1 MALFGKGKNTD
12 APSEKPSTLDEVM
25 EAYKRLS
32 EEDQSKFKQS
42 LQDRIDESVGE
53 EEALHGEKDS
63 QTAKDRIDEAIG
75 TKLADDKKE
84 EEKGESAPEEGEG
97 EPEKENADVQ
107 NTSTWDVIMSKM
119 KEVEERLARL
129 EEGEKKERQMPK
141 QVPDDKRQEL
151 DRLARIYNQVG

>member
-1 MALFGKGKNTD
+1 VTLFGKGKNMD
-12 APSEKPSTLDEVM
+12 APKKPSTLDEVM

-42 LQDRIDESVGE
+42 LKDRIDESVGE

-63 QTAKDRIDEAIG
+63 QTAKDRIDEAISA
-75 TKLADDKKE
+75 KLADDKKE
-84 EEKGESAPEEGEG
+84 EEGETAPEEGEG
-97 EPEKENADVQ
+97 EPEKENADGQ

-129 EEGEKKERQMPK
+129 EEGEKKEKQMPK
-141 QVPDDKRQEL
+141 PVPDDKRQEL
-151 DRLARIYNQVG
+151 DRLSRIYNQVG

>member
-1 MALFGKGKNTD
+1 MALFGKGKEMD
-12 APSEKPSTLDEVM
+12 APKKPSTLDEVM

-42 LQDRIDESVGE
+42 LKDRIDESVGE

-75 TKLADDKKE
+75 AKLADDKKE
-84 EEKGESAPEEGEG
+84 EEKGEPAPEEGEG
-97 EPEKENADVQ
+97 EPEKENADGQ

-151 DRLARIYNQVG
+151 DRLSRIYNQVG

>member
-1 MALFGKGKNTD
+1 MALFGKGKEMD
-12 APSEKPSTLDEVM
+12 APKKPSTLDEVM

-42 LQDRIDESVGE
+42 LKDRIDESVGE

-84 EEKGESAPEEGEG
+84 EEGETAPEEVAE
-97 EPEKENADVQ
+97 EPEKGKEDGQ
-107 NTSTWDVIMSKM
+107 KTSTWDAIMSKM
-119 KEVEERLARL
+119 KEVEERLAKL
-129 EEGEKKERQMPK
+129 EEGEKREKQMPK
-141 QVPDDKRQEL
+141 PVPDDKRQEL
-151 DRLARIYNQVG
+151 DKLARIYNTVG

>member
-75 TKLADDKKE
+75 TKLADDKRE

-97 EPEKENADVQ
+97 EPEKENADGQ

>member
-1 MALFGKGKNTD
+1 MALFGKGKEMD
-12 APSEKPSTLDEVM
+12 APKKPSTLDEVM

-42 LQDRIDESVGE
+42 LKDRIDESVGE

-84 EEKGESAPEEGEG
+84 EEGETAPEEVAE
-97 EPEKENADVQ
+97 EPEKGKEDGQ
-107 NTSTWDVIMSKM
+107 KTSTWDASKM
-119 KEVEERLARL
+119 KEFEERLAKL
-129 EEGEKKERQMPK
+129 EEGEKREKQMPK
-141 QVPDDKRQEL
+141 PVPDDKRQEL
-151 DRLARIYNQVG
+151 DKLARIYNTVG

>member
-1 MALFGKGKNTD
+1 MTLFGKGKNMD
-12 APSEKPSTLDEVM
+12 APKKPSTLDEVM

-42 LQDRIDESVGE
+42 LKDRIDESVGE

-63 QTAKDRIDEAIG
+63 QTAKDRIDEAISA
-75 TKLADDKKE
+75 KLADDKKE
-84 EEKGESAPEEGEG
+84 EEGETAPEEGEG
-97 EPEKENADVQ
+97 EPEKENADGQ

-129 EEGEKKERQMPK
+129 EEGEKKEKQMPK
-141 QVPDDKRQEL
+141 PVPDDKRQEL
-151 DRLARIYNQVG
+151 DRLSRIYNQVG

>member
-1 MALFGKGKNTD
+1 MALFGKGKAMD
-12 APSEKPSTLDEVM
+12 APKKPSTLDEVM

-42 LQDRIDESVGE
+42 LKDRIDESVGE

-84 EEKGESAPEEGEG
+84 EEKGEPAPEEGEG
-97 EPEKENADVQ
+97 EPEKENADGQ

-119 KEVEERLARL
+119 KEVEERLAKL
-129 EEGEKKERQMPK
+129 EEGEKREKQMPK
-141 QVPDDKRQEL
+141 PVPDDKRQEL
-151 DRLARIYNQVG
+151 DKLARIYNQVG

>member
-63 QTAKDRIDEAIG
+63 QTAKDRIDDAIG

-84 EEKGESAPEEGEG
+84 EDGEIAPEEGAE
-97 EPEKENADVQ
+97 EPEQGKEDGQ
-107 NTSTWDVIMSKM
+107 KTSTWDAIMSKM
-119 KEVEERLARL
+119 KEVEERLAKL
-129 EEGEKKERQMPK
+129 EESEKREKQMPK

-151 DRLARIYNQVG
+151 DKLARIYNQVG

>member
-1 MALFGKGKNTD
+1 MALFGKGKEMD
-12 APSEKPSTLDEVM
+12 APKKPSTLDEVM

-42 LQDRIDESVGE
+42 LKDRIDESVGE

-97 EPEKENADVQ
+97 EPEKENADGQ

-119 KEVEERLARL
+119 KEVEERLAKL
-129 EEGEKKERQMPK
+129 EEGEKREKQMPK
-141 QVPDDKRQEL
+141 PVPDDKRQEL
-151 DRLARIYNQVG
+151 DKLARIYNQVG

>member
-1 MALFGKGKNTD
+1 MALFGKGKEMD
-12 APSEKPSTLDEVM
+12 APKKPSTLDEVM

-42 LQDRIDESVGE
+42 LKDRIDEEVGE

-63 QTAKDRIDEAIG
+63 QTAKDRIGEAIG

-84 EEKGESAPEEGEG
+84 EDKGENAPEEVAK
-97 EPEKENADVQ
+97 EPEKGNEDGQ
-107 NTSTWDVIMSKM
+107 KMSTWDAIMSKM
-119 KEVEERLARL
+119 KEVEERLAKL
-129 EEGEKKERQMPK
+129 EEGEKKEKQMPK

-151 DRLARIYNQVG
+151 DRLSRIYNQVG